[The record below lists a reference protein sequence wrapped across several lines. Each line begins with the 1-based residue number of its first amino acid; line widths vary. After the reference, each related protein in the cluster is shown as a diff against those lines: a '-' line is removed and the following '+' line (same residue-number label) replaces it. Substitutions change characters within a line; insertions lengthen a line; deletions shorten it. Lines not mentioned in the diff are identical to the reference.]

1 MAYFNMR
8 ILIENEQHEI
18 FMRQENIKFY
28 ANEISK
34 ILIFLQNV
42 SKVLIQKALL
52 VLWL

>member
-1 MAYFNMR
+1 MR

-34 ILIFLQNV
+34 ILIFYTEC
-42 SKVLIQKALL
+42 KQKAESESFACALL
-52 VLWL
+52 VQK